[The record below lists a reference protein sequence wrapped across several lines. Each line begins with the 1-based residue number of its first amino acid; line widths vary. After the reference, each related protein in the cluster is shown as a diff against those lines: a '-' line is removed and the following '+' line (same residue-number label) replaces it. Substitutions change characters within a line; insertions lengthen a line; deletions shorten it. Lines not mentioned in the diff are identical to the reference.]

1 MEKVS
6 LKELYQRFT
15 ADKKGTQKLFIT
27 HESFYGAR
35 DCEICQIKDIAP
47 NPRKA
52 EAIRTHDEYEDYVPD
67 FNFEVVNPNDKKD
80 IASWDGHAGYYWY
93 VSTDI
98 NELKALNDKRLEDYY
113 IKEVGR
119 SMERIAVPRIKVVG
133 ERTAH
138 LNELISEFRTTIEK
152 ITNYT
157 NAA

>member
-15 ADKKGTQKLFIT
+15 ADKKGTQKLFISDEWNYET
-27 HESFYGAR
+27 Y
-35 DCEICQIKDIAP
+35 QIKDIAP

-52 EAIRTHDEYEDYVPD
+52 EAIRAHDEYEDYVPD
-67 FNFEVVNPNDKKD
+67 FNFEVVNPNDKED
-80 IASWDGHAGYYWY
+80 NAYWDGHAGYDWY

-138 LNELISEFRTTIEK
+138 LNELISEFRATIEK